1 MATLVRSEGHGT
13 EMNLIYLGITK
24 MHCKM
29 QFNLVILY

>member
-1 MATLVRSEGHGT
+1 MAALVRSEGHGT
-13 EMNLIYLGITK
+13 EMNLIYLGIK